1 MASAHNTRGLWT
13 ALRYRGREG
22 MWTWLLHRVTGI
34 GILLFLII
42 HVVDTA
48 IVIYWPALYDH
59 ALDLYRNP
67 LFRFAELLIY
77 FSVLF
82 HGLNGLRIIV
92 QDFWPK
98 TMLRQRQLA
107 WGAAGLALVLILP
120 VAWIML
126 GPIFGLRPE
135 PGTERYEARM
145 RARQTTISDYRGP
158 AEPAPAVAAPLTT
171 EGAR

>member
-1 MASAHNTRGLWT
+1 MATVHRVRGVWT

-22 MWTWLLHRVTGI
+22 MWTWLLHRATGI
-34 GILLFLII
+34 GILLFLVI

-59 ALDLYRNP
+59 ALNLYRNP
-67 LFRFAELLIY
+67 VFRVAELLIF

-92 QDFWPK
+92 QDFWPAA
-98 TMLRQRQLA
+98 MLRQRQLA
-107 WGAAGLALVLILP
+107 LTAVAAAVVLILP

-126 GPIFGLRPE
+126 APLFGLRDE
-135 PGTERYEARM
+135 PGTARYQARLN
-145 RARQTTISDYRGP
+145 ARHPSISDYRGP
-158 AEPAPAVAAPLTT
+158 APAAQAPAAPVT
-171 EGAR
+171 EARP

>member
-1 MASAHNTRGLWT
+1 MATVHRVRGLWT

-22 MWTWLLHRVTGI
+22 MWTWLLHRATGI
-34 GILLFLII
+34 GILLFLVI

-67 LFRFAELLIY
+67 VFRFAELLIY

-82 HGLNGLRIIV
+82 HALNGLRIIV
-92 QDFWPK
+92 QDFWPAS
-98 TMLRQRQLA
+98 MRHQRRLA
-107 WGAAGLALVLILP
+107 LGALGAAVVLILP

-126 GPIFGLRPE
+126 APLFGLRDE
-135 PGTERYEARM
+135 PGTARHQARM
-145 RARQTTISDYRGP
+145 NARTPSISDYRGP
-158 AEPAPAVAAPLTT
+158 APAQSPVAAPVT
-171 EGAR
+171 EARP